1 MFQMFILINIQK
13 IKINSEDDFP
23 LEKSVTMLHE
33 IILFK
38 SECFLKN
45 VSVNTI

>member
-1 MFQMFILINIQK
+1 MFQMFILVNIQK

-38 SECFLKN
+38 SALMK
-45 VSVNTI
+45 IIILLL

>member
-23 LEKSVTMLHE
+23 LEKSVTMPHE

-38 SECFLKN
+38 SALMK
-45 VSVNTI
+45 IIILLL